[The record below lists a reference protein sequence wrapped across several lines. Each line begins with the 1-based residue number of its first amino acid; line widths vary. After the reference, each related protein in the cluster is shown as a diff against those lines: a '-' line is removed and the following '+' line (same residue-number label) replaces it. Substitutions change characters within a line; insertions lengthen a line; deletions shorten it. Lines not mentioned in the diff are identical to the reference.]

1 MDGWMYGWMDGWM
14 DGWSSYHEQKWLFFS
29 LECKM
34 NTVCVCAL
42 ITKAAS
48 DE

>member
-1 MDGWMYGWMDGWM
+1 MDGWM
-14 DGWSSYHEQKWLFFS
+14 DGWMVQLSWTKVAFFLT